1 MTDEQEQ
8 YKSDLRSFNQ
18 EIKDLKEKL
27 EEEGRQWKKDIEAK
41 ETAKKELASL
51 VGQVEAAKADAVKEF
66 KDP

>member
-27 EEEGRQWKKDIEAK
+27 EEEGRPWKKDIKAK
-41 ETAKKELASL
+41 ETAKK
-51 VGQVEAAKADAVKEF
+51 
-66 KDP
+66 